1 MYQLVQD
8 FQELIAGLIGF
19 GGVIASIFISF
30 WLGRRQRQRDREAEA
45 AALRQALRVEFEII
59 RDQIARTIA
68 RGRADADAGA
78 DKKDDGALIPKN
90 FFRPVYDKLMEKI
103 LTIDAHEVR
112 AVLSAYL
119 SLNDYER
126 TLHTLFETN
135 AAGTHFV
142 APRHRA
148 AAHIDLLERL
158 APKIDDALSSIG

>member
-8 FQELIAGLIGF
+8 FQDLIAGLIGF
-19 GGVIASIFISF
+19 GGVIASIFVSF
-30 WLGRRQRQRDREAEA
+30 WLGRRQRRQDREAEA

-59 RDQIARTIA
+59 RDQIARSIA
-68 RGRADADAGA
+68 HGRADADAGA
-78 DKKDDGALIPKN
+78 NGDGALIPKN

-103 LTIDAHEVR
+103 LTIDAHEVQ

-135 AAGTHFV
+135 EAGTHFV
-142 APRHRA
+142 APRHHV
-148 AAHIDLLERL
+148 AAHLDLLERL
-158 APKIDDALSSIG
+158 APKIDAALSSIG